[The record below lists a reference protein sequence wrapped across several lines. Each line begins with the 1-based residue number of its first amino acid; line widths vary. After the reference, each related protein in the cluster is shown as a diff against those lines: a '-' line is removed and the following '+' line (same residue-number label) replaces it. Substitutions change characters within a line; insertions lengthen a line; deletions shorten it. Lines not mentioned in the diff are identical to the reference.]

1 MKRHLTE
8 TEKLTLLDKFKQYLD
23 SVTDCKVNFTEEIK
37 STEKLKI
44 YYTPEAFSK
53 TVRLIMSHTT
63 EIAWHCLVRKKD
75 KNYEVYDVL
84 TYPQTVGPA
93 HVHVKMGRTFGDG
106 KPKDPTKY
114 YTDWYNEVVLSMP
127 EEEEMNLCGQCHSH
141 VNMGT
146 TPSSVD
152 LTQQKEELELKG
164 RKGYYL
170 FQIWNKKLEV
180 NSFLYDLD
188 TGILYEQK
196 DIEVVVEEDDFTAM
210 SHKMLTEPEPEVKK
224 EAEKKPETPKGQV
237 TKFKPYYDD
246 YYDYDDW
253 YDYYPYYHY
262 HYGQKETQ
270 DIKNYVIC
278 VAEKANVSN
287 NVEYVVEAHNS
298 AEAAQMFNSWAM
310 FNEEFINLD
319 LDLKNTDG
327 EIQFVTTA
335 PSLVSNAEVVD
346 ITYEELSDCY
356 YAETE
361 GEKA

>member
-23 SVTDCKVNFTEEIK
+23 GVTDGKVNFTEEIK

-53 TVRLIMSHTT
+53 TVRLIMSHST

-84 TYPQTVGPA
+84 SYPQTVGPA
-93 HVHVKMGRTFGDG
+93 HVHVKMGRTYGDG

-127 EEEEMNLCGQCHSH
+127 EEEERNLCGQCHSH

-164 RKGYYL
+164 RQGYYL

-188 TGILYEQK
+188 AGILYEQK
-196 DIEVVVEEDDFTAM
+196 DIDVVVEEDDFTSM

-224 EAEKKPETPKGQV
+224 IPEKKTEYPKGNV
-237 TKFKPYYDD
+237 TKFKSYDDD
-246 YYDYDDW
+246 YYDDW
-253 YDYYPYYHY
+253 CDYYPYNRYY
-262 HYGQKETQ
+262 YSQKES
-270 DIKNYVIC
+270 KNYNKYIVC
-278 VAEKANVSN
+278 VAEKENVANN
-287 NVEYVVEAHNS
+287 FEYVVEAHNS
-298 AEAAQMFNSWAM
+298 SEAAQLFSSWAL
-310 FNEEFINLD
+310 FNEEYINAD
-319 LDLKNTDG
+319 LDLKETDG
-327 EIQFVTTA
+327 EVQFIVATPTLA
-335 PSLVSNAEVVD
+335 ADSEVVD
-346 ITYEELSDCY
+346 ISYEEMADCY
-356 YAETE
+356 YADTE
-361 GEKA
+361 GVKA